1 MQFDLV
7 LGDRL
12 LGEGASDG
20 DALRQHARRSATHL
34 QPQWSMRG
42 ETERLRLKINERPVK
57 LTRTFF
63 AVC

>member
-42 ETERLRLKINERPVK
+42 ETERFVSK
-57 LTRTFF
+57 
-63 AVC
+63 